1 MGLEIPRILLQRRGK
16 RGLLDSKQNNKA
28 EVSLLQLML
37 MAFLA
42 LKTIKREW
50 RQELPNLAAE
60 IQRVVARREGRLSSP
75 WMNTLP
81 SKKSKAIS
89 LRKGIMELRCMISI
103 REATQNTK
111 KMAAAISRRDLV
123 KDMEV
128 DLAITTTTSKVHP
141 NKVIISSRVAVVEED
156 FLIREP
162 SISEL
167 TKTLKFN
174 VN

>member
-1 MGLEIPRILLQRRGK
+1 
-16 RGLLDSKQNNKA
+16 
-28 EVSLLQLML
+28 
-37 MAFLA
+37 
-42 LKTIKREW
+42 
-50 RQELPNLAAE
+50 
-60 IQRVVARREGRLSSP
+60 
-75 WMNTLP
+75 
-81 SKKSKAIS
+81 
-89 LRKGIMELRCMISI
+89 MISI
-103 REATQNTK
+103 REATQNNK
-111 KMAAAISRRDLV
+111 KMAAAISKRDLV
-123 KDMEV
+123 KGTEV